1 MRLVVNITCGLIG
14 CLSIATGVFGSAYF
28 QPPHGADPGAI
39 NAVWLTFFTLIFI
52 GLTLVWGCSFEERPR
67 QMIGRAKFEIAAF
80 SLTVGLIAG
89 VIFNLVALCM

>member
-1 MRLVVNITCGLIG
+1 VTKSLQKISHKREIGKSSTKGALVMRLVVNITCGLIG

-52 GLTLVWGCSFEERPR
+52 GLTLVWGAASK
-67 QMIGRAKFEIAAF
+67 IGRAK
-80 SLTVGLIAG
+80 
-89 VIFNLVALCM
+89 